1 MSEAESNWVKSWLAS
16 VSIVMLIQAGT
27 LVWFLAKLD
36 SRLLVVERD
45 QERVETLWENYI
57 RGGGNGR

>member
-45 QERVETLWENYI
+45 QERVETLWEHYI
-57 RGGGNGR
+57 RAGGSPK

>member
-45 QERVETLWENYI
+45 QARVETLWEHYI
-57 RGGGNGR
+57 RAGGDPR

>member
-45 QERVETLWENYI
+45 QERVETLWEHYI
-57 RGGGNGR
+57 RGGGDPK